1 MNITK
6 VSTENCTACCL
17 CQNVCPA
24 NAISMSENQEGFLY
38 PHIDFSK
45 CVECGKCLQY
55 CPVENPEYHNEK
67 NPVCHAINANDEIRK
82 SAASGGIFSAFAELL
97 VRNGGIVYGAAYN
110 DDFSVEFKSAEN
122 LQELEA
128 LKGSKYVQSN
138 ANDVYKKVKESLLQE
153 KRVLFGGCPCQVAA
167 LYKFLGDSGTQ
178 NLYTMDIVCHGV
190 PSPKVLRK
198 YLKENFADKKISKI
212 DFRDK
217 TVYGWSTETKIYFEN
232 GTVYSR
238 LHT

>member
-1 MNITK
+1 MMK
-6 VSTENCTACCL
+6 L
-17 CQNVCPA
+17 
-24 NAISMSENQEGFLY
+24 
-38 PHIDFSK
+38 
-45 CVECGKCLQY
+45 
-55 CPVENPEYHNEK
+55 EK
-67 NPVCHAINANDEIRK
+67 ALHLEEF
-82 SAASGGIFSAFAELL
+82 FSAFAELL

-190 PSPKVLRK
+190 PSPKSAEKIFKRK
-198 YLKENFADKKISKI
+198 FC
-212 DFRDK
+212 R
-217 TVYGWSTETKIYFEN
+217 
-232 GTVYSR
+232 
-238 LHT
+238 